1 MAPPLLARSHGGQAP
16 RKLRLG
22 SWLEPLLR
30 VLAHGKVLRGRWCD
44 PFGHTAERRME
55 RSLIADYLQQLDA
68 LLPLLTPSTL
78 ALAEQWALVPLQM
91 RGFGHVKQANVA
103 QAQRRS
109 AELLHRLAPQ
119 HFARPAPADAPAAG
133 QFKGIRITQSSYINS
148 CSRLLRLAKS
158 RF

>member
-1 MAPPLLARSHGGQAP
+1 MTTAALRSVASEPALPLPRARRLSADARRIAPAAPPAP
-16 RKLRLG
+16 FLKWVG
-22 SWLEPLLR
+22 C
-30 VLAHGKVLRGRWCD
+30 KGR
-44 PFGHTAERRME
+44 
-55 RSLIADYLQQLDA
+55 

-133 QFKGIRITQSSYINS
+133 QFKGIRITQGS
-148 CSRLLRLAKS
+148 
-158 RF
+158 

>member
-1 MAPPLLARSHGGQAP
+1 MARGTRSP
-16 RKLRLG
+16 RNDTAGPGRPTRRTRAG
-22 SWLEPLLR
+22 SRASGPETPSEP
-30 VLAHGKVLRGRWCD
+30 
-44 PFGHTAERRME
+44 
-55 RSLIADYLQQLDA
+55 
-68 LLPLLTPSTL
+68 PLLTPSTL

-133 QFKGIRITQSSYINS
+133 QFKGIRITQSS
-148 CSRLLRLAKS
+148 
-158 RF
+158 